1 MHGDF
6 LQAGGLCDF
15 VMFTLK
21 YALDEKQSEYN
32 TDLKRYS
39 VFMFGKVTLCLKPF
53 TALAEWECSNFCL
66 ELLCQNTCKE
76 FMVLQIG

>member
-1 MHGDF
+1 
-6 LQAGGLCDF
+6 
-15 VMFTLK
+15 MFTLK

-32 TDLKRYS
+32 TNFQKELKRYS